1 MLMKLDAS
9 WLMFAVVTVLLLS
22 YMLAMALD
30 AILGHAGYGPVP
42 NAVIITV
49 GFFGAIYWMNER
61 GVRMANL
68 SESVMTGLVGSFA
81 LFFVLV
87 VVKAVVNRV
96 T

>member
-30 AILGHAGYGPVP
+30 AILGQAADRPVP
-42 NAVIITV
+42 TAVIITA